1 MNIKFSLHII
11 GNFLTYLGLLM
22 LLPVICSIIYRE
34 DDLWVFIVSALFTSA
49 SGFILEKLTKTEGEI
64 EEFQRKD
71 GFLIASL
78 CWVTAAHFG
87 AIPYLLY
94 GVFTNPIDA
103 VFETIAGFTTTGATV
118 IKNVEILPHGILF
131 WRNLTQW
138 LGGMGII
145 LLGIAILPRLA
156 VGGMQLMALETPGP
170 TKEKIAPR
178 IVETAKRL
186 WGVYVVFTILLI
198 FSLILAGMPIYDS
211 IIHSFTTLSTG
222 GFSSKN
228 LSIAAYH
235 NPVIEII
242 ITFFMFI
249 AGANFV
255 LHYGLFRGQIK
266 KFYLNPEFRFY
277 FFVTVFAVSAIS
289 LQLWAND
296 YHSFLNSLRF
306 SSFQVL
312 SISTTT
318 GYATTNFDLWPSFS
332 KWLLLILMFIGGCA
346 GSTAG
351 AIKNIRIM
359 VLFKKG
365 YREVYQLIY
374 PKAVFP
380 IRVGDSPVGEDVVS
394 SIASFFL
401 LYIFIFLIASL
412 LIMGIENEDIIT
424 AISACAATL
433 GNVGPGLGKVGP
445 IEQYGYLSNFTK
457 VILSLLMLIGRLELF
472 TILVLFTPDYWKK

>member
-1 MNIKFSLHII
+1 VNIKSSLHII
-11 GNFLTYLGLLM
+11 GNFLKYLGLLM
-22 LLPVICSIIYRE
+22 LLPIVCSLIYKE
-34 DDLWVFIVSALFTSA
+34 DDIWVFIVSAAITSVFGFTLE
-49 SGFILEKLTKTEGEI
+49 ILTRTSDKAY
-64 EEFQRKD
+64 EFQRKD

-78 CWVTAAHFG
+78 CWITAAHFG

-94 GVFTNPIDA
+94 GVLTNPIDA

-118 IKNVEILPHGILF
+118 IKNVEILPHGLLF

-145 LLGIAILPRLA
+145 VLGIAILPRLA

-178 IVETAKRL
+178 IVETAKKL
-186 WGVYVVFTILLI
+186 WGVYIVFTVLLI
-198 FSLILAGMPIYDS
+198 LSLVLAGMPIYDS

-228 LSIAAYH
+228 LSIAAYS
-235 NPVIEII
+235 NPIIELI
-242 ITFFMFI
+242 ITLFMFI

-255 LHYGLFRGQIK
+255 LHYGLFKGEVK
-266 KFYLNPEFRFY
+266 KFYQNPEFRFY
-277 FFVTVFAVSAIS
+277 FFVTIFAVLVIS
-289 LQLWAND
+289 IQLWAED
-296 YHSFLNSLRF
+296 YHSFLKSLRY

-332 KWLLLILMFIGGCA
+332 KWLLFLLMFVGGCA

-365 YREVYQLIY
+365 YREVYKLIY
-374 PKAVFP
+374 PKAVIP
-380 IRVGDSPVGEDVVS
+380 IRVGDTPVGEDVVS

-424 AISACAATL
+424 AISACAATF

-445 IEQYGYLSNFTK
+445 VEQYGYLSNFTK

-472 TILVLFTPDYWKK
+472 TILVLFTPAYWKN